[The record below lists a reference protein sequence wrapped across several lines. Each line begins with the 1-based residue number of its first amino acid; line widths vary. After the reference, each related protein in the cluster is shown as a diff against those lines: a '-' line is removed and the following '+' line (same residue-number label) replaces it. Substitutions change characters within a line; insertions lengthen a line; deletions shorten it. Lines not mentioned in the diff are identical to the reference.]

1 MHDEDE
7 PGCDDREDEVVT
19 ELEMEELRGSVPQE
33 EEPEAPDPEVLERA
47 LAQPFE
53 LGALLRREVDDELA
67 QRDGEWSAF
76 TSGVFRTIDGA
87 ELEVTRMSVEDRAIA
102 AMKAEV
108 DAELAELA
116 PLFDAGFRQGVE
128 QKIWQSAKEQPTW
141 GARIGGWL
149 DSLRRTLFPDVGFR
163 GLGLVAAAAA
173 VILVVALGGVFDQP
187 VAPPELTPPTN
198 QVTIANLS
206 YEGSVTVMQ
215 NEGVAVVWLADDG
228 TSL

>member
-1 MHDEDE
+1 
-7 PGCDDREDEVVT
+7 
-19 ELEMEELRGSVPQE
+19 MEELRGNVPLE
-33 EEPEAPDPEVLERA
+33 DEPEAPDPEVLERA

-53 LGALLRREVDDELA
+53 LGALLRREVDEELA
-67 QRDGEWSAF
+67 RRDGEWSAF

-102 AMKAEV
+102 VMKAEV

-116 PLFDAGFRQGVE
+116 PLFDAGFKQGVE
-128 QKIWQSAKEQPTW
+128 QRIWQSAKEQPTW

-173 VILVVALGGVFDQP
+173 VILVVVLGGLFEQP
-187 VAPPELTPPTN
+187 VVPELTPPAN
-198 QVTIANLS
+198 AVTIANLS